1 MSALGQL
8 KRWAVRLGAV
18 ALMASAAG
26 PAVARVSTGVHPY
39 IEVQQVLNA
48 DLDSGETLTYT
59 AVAAGVDAGVSTRRV
74 RAQISYRYEKRI
86 GWDEDLVDGDSHT
99 GIAQL
104 SADLI
109 PNMLRASAGALATR
123 ARSDGVGPIF
133 GFTNVDDPA
142 ISEVYS
148 FYAGPDLSTQI
159 GSLTVTASYRFGA
172 VEVDN
177 QALRGIPLAPGAIRL
192 DRFDS
197 STNHSLSASVGM
209 DVGELPFGWTVGG
222 GYFLEKADRLDQEF
236 EGRFIRGDVVVPVG
250 PTLALT
256 AGVGYEKIQSSQQDI
271 LRDAAG
277 RPVVTPGGQLIGDRT
292 KPRLLAYETDG
303 LIWDAGVIYR
313 PSRRTE
319 LQARVGQ
326 RYGGT
331 TFIGSLSHKINERYG
346 LSASIYDGVET
357 FGRLLI
363 ADLAAVPVEFD
374 IRRNPLNNNVGGIG
388 GCVFG
393 TDPGTGACFDDAFQS
408 IAGSSFRNRGANILF
423 SGGRGPWSF
432 GLGAN
437 YSSRRYY
444 QPIVE
449 QGFALDRRTDESFGI
464 YAGATRDLSRTSSV
478 SVDAYA
484 NWFDSDIAGAE
495 TAFST
500 GITGSYYQ
508 SFLFDRLQAHAA
520 LGLFTTDSGEFDST
534 VASALVGLRYGF

>member
-1 MSALGQL
+1 MSALGQF

-18 ALMASAAG
+18 ALAASAAM
-26 PAVARVSTGVHPY
+26 PASARVSTGVHPY

-74 RAQISYRYEKRI
+74 RAQISYRYEKRF
-86 GWDEDLVDGDSHT
+86 GWGDDLVDGDSHT

-148 FYAGPDLSTQI
+148 FYAGPELSTRI
-159 GSLTVTASYRFGA
+159 GALNVTGSYRFGL

-177 QALRGIPLAPGAIRL
+177 KALRGLPLAPGAILL

-222 GYFLEKADRLDQEF
+222 GYFLEEADRLDQEF
-236 EGRFIRGDVVVPVG
+236 EARFIRGDVVVPVG
-250 PTLALT
+250 STLALT
-256 AGVGYEKIQSSQQDI
+256 AGVGYEKIESSQQDI

-277 RPVVTPGGQLIGDRT
+277 RPVVTPGGRLIGDPT

-303 LIWDAGVIYR
+303 IIWDAGVIYR

-331 TFIGSLSHKINERYG
+331 TVTASLSHKINERYG

-423 SGGRGPWSF
+423 SGGRGPWGF
-432 GLGAN
+432 GIGAN

-449 QGFALDRRTDESFGI
+449 QGFALDRRTDESFGL
-464 YAGATRDLSRTSSV
+464 YAGATRDLSRTSTV
-478 SVDAYA
+478 SLDAYA
-484 NWFDSDIAGAE
+484 NWFDSGLTGAE
-495 TAFST
+495 SAFST
-500 GITGSYYQ
+500 GITGGYYQ

-520 LGLFTTDSGEFDST
+520 LGLFTTDNGEFDST